1 MKSGAVYFPW
11 RVHSNSSHN
20 ASGCIDKVTDR
31 LTAQDCDAVV
41 SLGCSLSVV
50 VVRTAATA

>member
-11 RVHSNSSHN
+11 RVHSNSSRN
-20 ASGCIDKVTDR
+20 ASGCIDKVTS

>member
-20 ASGCIDKVTDR
+20 ASGCIDKVTS
-31 LTAQDCDAVV
+31 LTAQDRDAVV

-50 VVRTAATA
+50 VVRTAAIA